1 MAAITAE
8 TIASSLPGTD
18 PRLVAEHLARMD
30 ARYFERFA
38 LPEVARHCE
47 GLAALGPER
56 TATVQVR
63 VMNGGDLAC
72 TVLAFDHPGAFS
84 LIVGVLS
91 SLGFDI
97 SSGDIFTWSTPLPDT
112 PRTLE
117 MRRKRIID
125 HFTGTRRRRGLERCL
140 GAGIH
145 GADRGGFRRAGEG
158 GRVRG
163 RGATD
168 GERAGGPKARADQ
181 PGARRPPSIPC
192 ASRWA
197 PPRQAARACG

>member
-97 SSGDIFTWSTPLPDT
+97 SSGDIFTWSTPLPA
-112 PRTLE
+112 
-117 MRRKRIID
+117 RRAPCRCAAED
-125 HFTGTRRRRGLERCL
+125 RRSFHRQRRRRGLERCL
-140 GAGIH
+140 ESGFAARIEEVFAGLEK
-145 GADRGGFRRAGEG
+145 GGESA
-158 GRVRG
+158 
-163 RGATD
+163 
-168 GERAGGPKARADQ
+168 
-181 PGARRPPSIPC
+181 ARRD
-192 ASRWA
+192 RW
-197 PPRQAARACG
+197 